1 MKKLIIFLVTGILWC
16 NIVIAK
22 EIRTR
27 FGFYIDLP
35 NSFIAIQDQNL
46 GDILKEYEGS
56 EINKDFFNDFMA
68 GSTKQAL
75 NIEYYFSKNFDAEL
89 NSINLNYQTDAS
101 VDSLLN
107 DIELKDLCP
116 YYNEL
121 FGELF
126 NRKINQYYCKF
137 EKKFK
142 PKFTNVIHTKH
153 DGSVPGQIMIQYQ
166 FDVNKK
172 MLTLTVGCEPKNC
185 NSMQKTGEYI
195 IKSIN

>member
-1 MKKLIIFLVTGILWC
+1 MKKLIIFLVTGILCC

-68 GSTKQAL
+68 GATKEAL
-75 NIEYYFSKNFDAEL
+75 NIEFYFSKNFDAEL
-89 NSINLNYQTDAS
+89 NSINLNYQTDVS
-101 VDSLLN
+101 VVSLLN

-121 FGELF
+121 FVELF
-126 NRKINQYYCKF
+126 SRKINQYYCKF

-153 DGSVPGQIMIQYQ
+153 DAAVPGQMMIQYQ
-166 FDVNKK
+166 FDVNKE
-172 MLTLTVGCEPKNC
+172 MLTLTVHCEPKNC
-185 NSMQKTGEYI
+185 NSMQKRGEYI

>member
-1 MKKLIIFLVTGILWC
+1 MSKLIIFLIAGILWC

-35 NSFIAIQDQNL
+35 SSFIAIQDQNI
-46 GDILKEYEGS
+46 GDIMKEYDGS
-56 EINKDFFNDFMA
+56 EINKDFFNDFMK
-68 GSTKQAL
+68 GSTKQDL
-75 NIEYYFSKNFDAEL
+75 NVEFYFPKNFDAEL

-101 VDSLLN
+101 VDSVLN
-107 DIELKDLCP
+107 DVGLKDICP

-121 FGELF
+121 FEELF
-126 NRKINQYYCKF
+126 KRKINQYYCKF

-185 NSMQKTGEYI
+185 NSMQKTSEYI

>member
-1 MKKLIIFLVTGILWC
+1 MLWC

-35 NSFIAIQDQNL
+35 SSFIAIQDQNL
-46 GDILKEYEGS
+46 GDLLKEYEGS
-56 EINKDFFNDFMA
+56 EINKDFFNDFTA
-68 GSTKQAL
+68 GSTKQSL
-75 NIEYYFSKNFDAEL
+75 NVEYYFPKNLDPEI
-89 NSINLNYQTDAS
+89 NSININYQTDVS
-101 VDSLLN
+101 LVSLLN

-116 YYNEL
+116 YYNGLFVEL
-121 FGELF
+121 FG
-126 NRKINQYYCKF
+126 RKVNQYYCKF

-142 PKFTNVIHTKH
+142 PKFTKVIHTKH
-153 DGSVPGQIMIQYQ
+153 DGAKPGQIMIQYQ

-185 NSMQKTGEYI
+185 NSMQKVSEYI